1 MSITT
6 PTPEPSPDE
15 VSRGLAELELYVA
28 AKAQAPPV
36 DDGQALGTRCRGC
49 RRRDGFHDLDCP
61 EVAQAA
67 PVVAAEDEEEG
78 ETKRV
83 KAMRARVAEARRL
96 VELQDDE
103 TPLLVDTAK
112 VGKRRRKVAEAARLY
127 ALSQDPTALA
137 WSDARVR
144 RITSVMAMSAAVIAL
159 GVSSIGVQASVAKG
173 LALVDGSIGWW
184 AAYGVEP
191 ILSLPLLAAVV
202 VQAYAAMRGRR
213 VDRTS
218 PEGKRLLRA
227 EALLLGLTLVLNCW
241 PALQWRGFDL
251 LPLIVHALGPLGAVT
266 AIWLLPTLWSVL
278 AVLPV
283 PARTGGSIREKAWT
297 TTPGQYSG
305 DRALHSEDR
314 IETLTAR
321 VLEMIAA
328 GELPAD
334 PGVQKIR
341 AALRVG
347 TDTASKVKRVLGG
360 GA

>member
-1 MSITT
+1 MNSAAIPSPD
-6 PTPEPSPDE
+6 PTPEE
-15 VSRGLAELELYVA
+15 VARGLADIERHLADV
-28 AKAQAPPV
+28 APPPH
-36 DDGQALGTRCRGC
+36 L
-49 RRRDGFHDLDCP
+49 
-61 EVAQAA
+61 A
-67 PVVAAEDEEEG
+67 PVVPDQEPEAEGEG

-83 KAMRARVAEARRL
+83 KAMRARVAEAHRL

-127 ALSQDPTALA
+127 ELSQDPAALA

-213 VDRTS
+213 VDRSS

-278 AVLPV
+278 AALPV
-283 PARTGGSIREKAWT
+283 PARTGGSIRENALAAMLGEYSRY
-297 TTPGQYSG
+297 TP
-305 DRALHSEDR
+305 DR
-314 IETLTAR
+314 IEALTVR
-321 VLEMIAA
+321 VREMIAA

-341 AALRVG
+341 AALGVG
-347 TDTASKVKRVLGG
+347 TDTASKVKRAMGG

>member
-1 MSITT
+1 MNGAAIPSPD
-6 PTPEPSPDE
+6 PTPEE
-15 VSRGLAELELYVA
+15 VARGLADIERHLADV
-28 AKAQAPPV
+28 APP
-36 DDGQALGTRCRGC
+36 AHL
-49 RRRDGFHDLDCP
+49 
-61 EVAQAA
+61 A
-67 PVVAAEDEEEG
+67 PVVPDQEPEEEGEG

-83 KAMRARVAEARRL
+83 KAMRARVAEAHRL
-96 VELQDDE
+96 VELQEDE

-213 VDRTS
+213 VDRSS

-227 EALLLGLTLVLNCW
+227 EGLLLGLTLVLNCW
-241 PALQWRGFDL
+241 PALRWSGFDL

-278 AVLPV
+278 AALPV
-283 PARTGGSIREKAWT
+283 PARTGGSIRENALAAVL
-297 TTPGQYSG
+297 GEYS
-305 DRALHSEDR
+305 RYAPDR
-314 IETLTAR
+314 IEVLTVR
-321 VLEMIAA
+321 VREMIAA

-341 AALRVG
+341 AALGVG
-347 TDTASKVKRVLGG
+347 TDTASKVKRALGG